1 MSPASSQRGYA
12 LLATLVVTALA
23 AVFAAAAVAAV
34 SARQSIV
41 GADVANVRAQ
51 AGAKQALARVCLEL
65 RRHPAALQGELASS
79 AVSSGD
85 ASWQANWVAAD
96 TAAGSMWPAA
106 AVQIE
111 GSCGDARKRLS
122 VVLQLRAE
130 PVPQGL
136 VTAVDVEL
144 QAPLRV
150 TGSGLYCGGC
160 VRGRE
165 WLEFGSPGPAGGA
178 TPPADG
184 VHGDVWSQAGVHAL
198 GGVWSVGEEI
208 HAGPGAGAEYP
219 YDTDMDTGDNAVSR
233 FVATPDASLLI
244 ALRDA
249 AVAPGAALHDGV
261 LDLAQLPLARPLGP
275 GAGPGDDGYV
285 VVTTV
290 AEGADLRLVGA
301 RPPGACPIVL
311 VVQGA
316 AALGEPGVPTAFDGA
331 LLVLGSLR
339 VCGPSVL
346 GGHLFARDLLVS
358 APLSVELAG
367 DWRMSQL
374 AGLVSPVLVSLDGP

>member
-1 MSPASSQRGYA
+1 MRPASSQRGYA
-12 LLATLVVTALA
+12 LLAALVVTALA

-51 AGAKQALARVCLEL
+51 AEVKQALDRVCLEL
-65 RRHPAALQGELASS
+65 RRHPAALEGELSSS
-79 AVSSGD
+79 ATTAAD
-85 ASWQANWVAAD
+85 AAWQASWVAAD
-96 TAAGSMWPAA
+96 AGAGTVWPAV
-106 AVQIE
+106 AVHVE
-111 GSCGDARKRLS
+111 GSCGAARKRLS
-122 VVLQLRAE
+122 AVLQLRAE

-136 VTAVDVEL
+136 VTARDVEL

-165 WLEFGSPGPAGGA
+165 WLELGSVD
-178 TPPADG
+178 PADC
-184 VHGDVWSQAGVHAL
+184 VYGDFWPQAGVHAL
-198 GGVWSVGEEI
+198 GGVWAAGEEI
-208 HAGPGAGAEYP
+208 HAGPGAGAAYP
-219 YDTDMDTGDNAVSR
+219 YDTDMDTGDNDVSR
-233 FVATPDASLLI
+233 FVAPPDASLLI

-249 AVAPGAALHDGV
+249 AVAPGAALHDGI
-261 LDLAQLPLARPLGP
+261 LDLAQLPLSPPP
-275 GAGPGDDGYV
+275 GLAAGTWDDGYV
-285 VVTTV
+285 VVATV
-290 AEGADLRLVGA
+290 AEGAELRLTGA

-311 VVQGA
+311 LVLGA
-316 AALGEPGVPTAFDGA
+316 AALGGPGAPTGFDGA

-346 GGHLFARDLLVS
+346 GGHLFARDLLVA
-358 APLSVELAG
+358 APLSVKLAS
-367 DWRMSQL
+367 DWRLRQL

>member
-1 MSPASSQRGYA
+1 MRPASSQRGYA
-12 LLATLVVTALA
+12 LLAALVVTALA

-41 GADVANVRAQ
+41 SADVANARAQ

-65 RRHPAALQGELASS
+65 RRHPAALEGELS
-79 AVSSGD
+79 SSGVSPGD
-85 ASWQANWVAAD
+85 ATWQASWVAAD
-96 TAAGSMWPAA
+96 GGAGMLWPAA
-106 AVQIE
+106 AVQVE
-111 GSCGDARKRLS
+111 GSCGDARKTLS
-122 VVLQLRAE
+122 AVLQLRAA

-136 VTAVDVEL
+136 VAAGDVEL

-160 VRGRE
+160 LRGRE
-165 WLEFGSPGPAGGA
+165 WLELGSLDA
-178 TPPADG
+178 ADG
-184 VHGDVWSQAGVHAL
+184 VHGDVWPQAGLHAL
-198 GGVWSVGEEI
+198 GGVWSAGEEI
-208 HAGPGAGAEYP
+208 HAGPEAGAEYP
-219 YDTDMDTGDNAVSR
+219 YDTDMHTGDNEVSR
-233 FVATPDASLLI
+233 FVAPPDASLLI
-244 ALRDA
+244 ALRDD

-261 LDLAQLPLARPLGP
+261 LDLTRLPLSQPLGS

-285 VVTTV
+285 VVATA
-290 AEGADLRLVGA
+290 AEGREVRLVGA

-339 VCGPSVL
+339 VCGPSAL
-346 GGHLFARDLLVS
+346 SGHLFAGDLLVS

-367 DWRMSQL
+367 DWRMRQL

>member
-1 MSPASSQRGYA
+1 MRPASSQRGYA
-12 LLATLVVTALA
+12 LLAALVVTALA

-65 RRHPAALQGELASS
+65 RRHPAALEGELS
-79 AVSSGD
+79 SSGVSIGD
-85 ASWQANWVAAD
+85 ARWQASWVAAD
-96 TAAGSMWPAA
+96 GGAGMLWPAA
-106 AVQIE
+106 AVQVE
-111 GSCGDARKRLS
+111 GSCGDARKTLS
-122 VVLQLRAE
+122 AVLQLRAE
-130 PVPQGL
+130 PVPQGP
-136 VTAVDVEL
+136 VAGGDVEL

-160 VRGRE
+160 LRGRE
-165 WLEFGSPGPAGGA
+165 WLELGSLDA
-178 TPPADG
+178 ADG
-184 VHGDVWSQAGVHAL
+184 VHGDVWPQAGVHAL
-198 GGVWSVGEEI
+198 GGVWAAGEEI
-208 HAGPGAGAEYP
+208 HAGPGADGLCP
-219 YDTDMDTGDNAVSR
+219 FDTDMHTGDNEVSR
-233 FVATPDASLLI
+233 LVAPPDASLLI

-249 AVAPGAALHDGV
+249 AVAPGAALHDGD
-261 LDLAQLPLARPLGP
+261 LDLARLPLSRPLGS

-285 VVTTV
+285 VVATA
-290 AEGADLRLVGA
+290 AEGAELRLVGA

-316 AALGEPGVPTAFDGA
+316 AAMGQPGVPTAFDGA

-339 VCGPSVL
+339 VCGPSAL
-346 GGHLFARDLLVS
+346 SGHLFAGDLLVS

-367 DWRMSQL
+367 DWRMRQL